1 MTNNFDIREWRIK
14 QLLKESNQPN
24 IDITTLFNNIFIQKQ
39 DIAKKYGWN
48 SGRDIMFAWKED
60 PSGVKEVLRQ
70 GNTDLGPAYQ
80 RALDYYASQLKE
92 QPAEMIH
99 NAEHL
104 EEDDWMQANDE
115 SDMAHGQLYN
125 IKELATKLCNMIKEG
140 DQLDAWVQA
149 KLTKAEDY
157 LDSVYH
163 YLEGEEHTDH
173 SNYSPEVILGTL
185 NEVHPNDL
193 EIGKSYQ
200 YTGTVPGGSNK
211 TTLIFKGIK
220 KYNQGKDH
228 YYFTDDKNTGALLS
242 YDDIINKISSIN

>member
-1 MTNNFDIREWRIK
+1 MTKNFDIHEWRLK
-14 QLLKESNQPN
+14 QLLKEAQFDPKKSDLNH
-24 IDITTLFNNIFIQKQ
+24 DGKLSSYEKKRGEA
-39 DIAKKYGWN
+39 IAANMK
-48 SGRDIMFAWKED
+48 
-60 PSGVKEVLRQ
+60 
-70 GNTDLGPAYQ
+70 
-80 RALDYYASQLKE
+80 
-92 QPAEMIH
+92 
-99 NAEHL
+99 
-104 EEDDWMQANDE
+104 EDDWMQPDDE

-242 YDDIINKISSIN
+242 FDDIINKISSVD